1 MHVFVVIGEKPSTKS
16 EGKLAN
22 FTMTETLQ
30 HNISPIFA
38 AIELKI
44 LTHMYRELFIKC
56 AKLHLPASIVI
67 DFVIFRKMK

>member
-1 MHVFVVIGEKPSTKS
+1 MRVLLVIGEKQSKKI

-38 AIELKI
+38 AVDLKI
-44 LTHMYRELFIKC
+44 LSDLR
-56 AKLHLPASIVI
+56 
-67 DFVIFRKMK
+67 R

>member
-1 MHVFVVIGEKPSTKS
+1 MHVFVVIGEKPSKKS

-38 AIELKI
+38 AIDLKI
-44 LTHMYRELFIKC
+44 LTDMHQ
-56 AKLHLPASIVI
+56 
-67 DFVIFRKMK
+67 

>member
-1 MHVFVVIGEKPSTKS
+1 MHVLLVIGEKQNKKI

-38 AIELKI
+38 AVDLKI
-44 LTHMYRELFIKC
+44 LKD
-56 AKLHLPASIVI
+56 LH
-67 DFVIFRKMK
+67 R

>member
-1 MHVFVVIGEKPSTKS
+1 MHVFVVIGEKPGKKS

-38 AIELKI
+38 AVDLKI
-44 LTHMYRELFIKC
+44 LTDMHR
-56 AKLHLPASIVI
+56 
-67 DFVIFRKMK
+67 